1 MTDEITA
8 PFASEKRKLL
18 LNSDKIHTTEM
29 GAARIRRNL
38 ALHTEDASDVVLYCT
53 EKIHDEFCAVR
64 RRGKNYYCTVGG
76 ITITVNARNFTIIT
90 AHRKKS

>member
-18 LNSDKIHTTEM
+18 LNSDKIRTTKM
-29 GAARIRRNL
+29 G
-38 ALHTEDASDVVLYCT
+38 
-53 EKIHDEFCAVR
+53 AVR

>member
-29 GAARIRRNL
+29 GAA
-38 ALHTEDASDVVLYCT
+38 
-53 EKIHDEFCAVR
+53 R

>member
-18 LNSDKIHTTEM
+18 LNSDKIHTTKM
-29 GAARIRRNL
+29 G
-38 ALHTEDASDVVLYCT
+38 
-53 EKIHDEFCAVR
+53 AVR

-76 ITITVNARNFTIIT
+76 ITITVNAYNFTIIT

>member
-18 LNSDKIHTTEM
+18 LNSDKIHTTKM
-29 GAARIRRNL
+29 G
-38 ALHTEDASDVVLYCT
+38 
-53 EKIHDEFCAVR
+53 AVR